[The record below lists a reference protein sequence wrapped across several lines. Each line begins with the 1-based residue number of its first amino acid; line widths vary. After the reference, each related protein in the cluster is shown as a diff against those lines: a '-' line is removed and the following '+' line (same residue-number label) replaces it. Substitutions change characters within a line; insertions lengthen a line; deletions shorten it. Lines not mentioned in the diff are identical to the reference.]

1 MVSVDQTALKNALLT
16 VALSCS
22 VIGAACGVSAVIDAA
37 TGKGDAVAGKWA
49 AGFVLCHAAVL
60 PLMAA
65 DRVSA

>member
-1 MVSVDQTALKNALLT
+1 M
-16 VALSCS
+16 
-22 VIGAACGVSAVIDAA
+22 DAA

-65 DRVSA
+65 DRASA